1 MFLGFTGLCV
11 WAINECERNLEN
23 SQSLHL
29 KCLLSFSED
38 VSHLQVHTMLCFSI
52 EMKEKTVS
60 IGFELCPKQ
69 FRSVT
74 HVVIMAAAASLLSTL
89 RWLLTLLTLSE
100 SVLKQVIS
108 VFCTQAFH
116 RRTYLML
123 YCYTIDCFWW
133 VWGSW
138 WFMHQNSNSK
148 SRCTLCKNL
157 LIGRVLYVSQKSGY
171 HLREGLL
178 HICCLWWVP
187 VVLVCWVW
195 IWDLERGP
203 PLGQSVAFFACI
215 SAQSFI
221 PNSHSFPGNISN
233 DFERFELVLSCIEMK
248 KPWKKLPFLGWPPIH
263 PRSTMAPLPCL
274 VLRQLRQLRQLC
286 QLRQRHWLPGAPQGR
301 GAHLHRH
308 PTPRANQR
316 HLWRRW
322 PWKCAGQ
329 SPWSPPGRPRAQRG
343 VLGCPGRCLDPR
355 SFKMM

>member
-38 VSHLQVHTMLCFSI
+38 VSHLQVHTMLLLFNRDEGKKWRKKSFHWFWALSKTIPICHTCCHYGRRCQSVKHFSMVVDIVDTIWKRSQTGAFCFLYASI
-52 EMKEKTVS
+52 PSKDLFDA
-60 IGFELCPKQ
+60 IL
-69 FRSVT
+69 
-74 HVVIMAAAASLLSTL
+74 
-89 RWLLTLLTLSE
+89 
-100 SVLKQVIS
+100 
-108 VFCTQAFH
+108 
-116 RRTYLML
+116 L

-133 VWGSW
+133 VWSSW

-221 PNSHSFPGNISN
+221 PKFPFIS
-233 DFERFELVLSCIEMK
+233 R
-248 KPWKKLPFLGWPPIH
+248 
-263 PRSTMAPLPCL
+263 
-274 VLRQLRQLRQLC
+274 
-286 QLRQRHWLPGAPQGR
+286 
-301 GAHLHRH
+301 
-308 PTPRANQR
+308 
-316 HLWRRW
+316 
-322 PWKCAGQ
+322 
-329 SPWSPPGRPRAQRG
+329 
-343 VLGCPGRCLDPR
+343 
-355 SFKMM
+355 